1 MVGSITYILGDNP
14 PVSLTNVQSFTY
26 NGEAGGDSLTV
37 LYANGDPLIPG
48 SVSFNGTGVGNTL
61 NIDAAGLPIRTVEG
75 AATTGDPQTVFYT
88 NVQTTNLDNAVA
100 VGAAAGPDT
109 ADRAVLDGLSAN
121 ARFVEALYLDELG
134 RVGDTTNALD
144 AGGWVNALNS
154 GLLTQA
160 AVAADVEH
168 SMEAQDYLVRSWYV
182 TFLGRQV
189 QGGEEQGWVNLL
201 QQGQTE
207 EQVLSRILA
216 SQEFYTRAQTLIATG
231 SADERYVQALYG
243 LLLDRTGEPDGV
255 ASWLG
260 GLPTLGRQ
268 GVALGFLAGPT
279 GREFRMDQ
287 FEGYYD
293 ALLHRPS
300 DQPGLNDWV
309 FSNLDMSAVRI
320 GFEATTEFYTN
331 G

>member
-1 MVGSITYILGDNP
+1 M
-14 PVSLTNVQSFTY
+14 
-26 NGEAGGDSLTV
+26 
-37 LYANGDPLIPG
+37 
-48 SVSFNGTGVGNTL
+48 
-61 NIDAAGLPIRTVEG
+61 RTVPG
-75 AATTGDPQTVFYT
+75 AVTAGDPQTVTYT
-88 NVQTTNLDNAVA
+88 NVTTTNIDNAASVDA
-100 VGAAAGPDT
+100 IAGPDT
-109 ADRAVLDGLSAN
+109 ADRAALDGLSAN

-144 AGGWVNALNS
+144 AGNWVNALNS
-154 GLLTQA
+154 GALTQA
-160 AVAADVEH
+160 AVAAGVEH
-168 SMEAQDYLVRSWYV
+168 SLEAQDYLVRSWYV
-182 TFLGRQV
+182 TFLGRAAQD
-189 QGGEEQGWVNLL
+189 GEEQGWVNLL

-207 EQVLSRILA
+207 EQVLSMILA

-243 LLLDRTGEPDGV
+243 LLLDRTGEPEGT
-255 ASWLG
+255 AAWLG
-260 GLPTLGRQ
+260 GLPSLGRQ
-268 GVALGFLAGPT
+268 GVALGFLAGPS
-279 GREFRMDQ
+279 GSEFRMDQ